1 MKTSIKTLGIA
12 ALTSLVSIIAFSGSA
27 SANEKITL
35 LNKIGKFNKLTV
47 SGNVD
52 VLIVQSPESRVTVY
66 DDYYAKNALVQEKN
80 GELRISSFEKK
91 PLSVVVYTNQLTE
104 INASDQATVNTQ
116 GVFKT
121 ICLEVNLKNEAKA
134 NLNTSTLDLFA
145 QLDNDANLELSGD
158 AVDYNVVMNDNT
170 SIKTDKFKSDNTS
183 ISAKKTVIAQ
193 KAAPLSL
200 EDLKF

>member
-12 ALTSLVSIIAFSGSA
+12 ALTSIVSIIAFSGSA
-27 SANEKITL
+27 RANEKITL
-35 LNKIGKFNKLTV
+35 LNKIGNFNKLTV

>member
-12 ALTSLVSIIAFSGSA
+12 ALTSIVSLVAFSGSA

-121 ICLEVNLKNEAKA
+121 ICLDVNLKNEAKA

-145 QLDNDANLELSGD
+145 QLDNDANLELSGN

>member
-116 GVFKT
+116 SVFKT